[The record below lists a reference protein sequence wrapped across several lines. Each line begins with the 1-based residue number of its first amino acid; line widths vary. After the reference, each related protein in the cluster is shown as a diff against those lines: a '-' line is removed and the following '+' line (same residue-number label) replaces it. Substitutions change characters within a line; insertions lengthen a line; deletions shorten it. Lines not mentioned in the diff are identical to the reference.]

1 MPSIN
6 FIGKIIDKST
16 NEGLPLVT
24 IDINQNGK
32 KTGKGFI
39 TNLEGIISETK
50 DLPVGTYQIKI
61 SMVGYKPITLTKKFS
76 PNSKELNLGTIGL
89 EEESIELETVNVDAT
104 SFNGSIY
111 DKKTKDPISGVKI
124 LSDSQ
129 KQDKATS
136 QIDGSFS
143 LVIQLD
149 ETYLKTSTQPPPQEQ
164 SPEEEITQLESEPTG
179 SNNPPPVEEE
189 IKIDTVVIGGIA
201 WATSGF
207 MQTQWEKAGLPTE
220 NVTFINYDEKSKF
233 KNLLQNNPITKIIGF
248 SGGGN
253 LIWNEI
259 NSSFDFIGLIDPS
272 TPNSP
277 NFPIS
282 FPPGL
287 PSNVKM
293 VSNSSNWSANK
304 SNPNQKH
311 LYYNLLDMER
321 NGSSNKVNLK
331 HRVIPFTFFKTYASQ
346 LGTPPPP
353 PQPQPTSSQAPPE
366 PEVIE
371 EEPPKNLEYL
381 PITAIASV
389 EGYSQSEPIPL
400 VNQDGSLKTD
410 LGWIFLTPIKS
421 ELKEQKIKNKNLT
434 ENQKKIIDDF
444 SSKDFISS
452 VLKKIFRTIQDR
464 LIPIILDQI
473 AAFGIT
479 KFNNLVLENIQ
490 DIPKTCPPNI
500 EELNKLISNKNKL
513 TKQLNNLYKSVN
525 LINKF
530 LDIPPIVI
538 KATEIALIAA
548 EINVNIQ
555 ASIPS
560 TIATPIP
567 VGPILIVKDLIDQF
581 KDLIGILKQKVG
593 VGTLQLKLIIE
604 ELVKVLTLLNVL
616 DALIQSCA
624 EELDEDQSL
633 TQTSISDELLNST
646 QQQSNQLSPVVTNV
660 NGFEM
665 AVISEDGKTDYD
677 LKRRRAVAKNKAGII
692 MLKGELS
699 FSSNDQILIDE
710 LVFYIQQNDL
720 KAE

>member
-1 MPSIN
+1 MSKIN

-61 SMVGYKPITLTKKFS
+61 SMVGYKPIILTKKFS

-89 EEESIELETVNVDAT
+89 EEDSIELETVNVDAT

-111 DKKTKDPISGVKI
+111 DRKTKEPISGVKI

-149 ETYLKTSTQPPPQEQ
+149 ETYLKASTQPPPQEQ
-164 SPEEEITQLESEPTG
+164 TSEEEITPLESEPTS

-189 IKIDTVVIGGIA
+189 IKIDTVVVGGIA

-220 NVTFINYDEKSKF
+220 NVTFINYNEKSKF
-233 KNLLQNNPITKIIGF
+233 KNLLQDNPITKIMGF

-272 TPNSP
+272 TPNSS

-282 FPPGL
+282 SPPGL

-293 VSNSSNWSANK
+293 VSNSLNWSGYKN
-304 SNPNQKH
+304 NPNKKY

-321 NGSSNKVNLK
+321 NGSSNKVNLDHK
-331 HRVIPFTFFKTYASQ
+331 VIPFTFFKTYASQ

-371 EEPPKNLEYL
+371 EEPPKNQEYL

-444 SSKDFISS
+444 SSKDYISS

-473 AAFGIT
+473 AVFGIT

-500 EELNKLISNKNKL
+500 EELNKIISKVNKL

-538 KATEIALIAA
+538 KAAEIATISA
-548 EINVNIQ
+548 EVYVNVQ

-560 TIATPIP
+560 TVATPIP
-567 VGPILIVKDLIDQF
+567 VGPILIVKDLIEKF
-581 KDLIGILKQKVG
+581 KDLIGILKQKIG
-593 VGTLQLKLIIE
+593 VGNIQLRLIIE
-604 ELVKVLTLLNVL
+604 ELTKVLTLLSVL

-624 EELDEDQSL
+624 EELDENESL

-646 QQQSNQLSPVVTNV
+646 RQQSNQLSPVITNI

-665 AVISEDGKTDYD
+665 SVISEDGKTDYD

-692 MLKGELS
+692 MLKGEPS